1 MKYDWKFKLGCV
13 LKYKEGRRD
22 FAPVSRIKEIKNS
35 RYFAVRCPSPLSLE
49 LLGVCFRYSHSSPLD
64 FGVLQLFLGP
74 VCFWNLLHFLGSLLP
89 KMRNVRFLRRS
100 KLDRPNSLLQRLRL
114 VVEALGKGIAQP
126 PEPRGVDAGGRRP
139 LPGNGGGRIWPR
151 GPWTGA

>member
-74 VCFWNLLHFLGSLLP
+74 VYFWNLLHFLGPFLP
-89 KMRNVRFLRRS
+89 KMRNIRFLRRS
-100 KLDRPNSLLQRLRL
+100 KFDRTQNAFFNVFALSLKPSGRELPSSLPN
-114 VVEALGKGIAQP
+114 
-126 PEPRGVDAGGRRP
+126 
-139 LPGNGGGRIWPR
+139 PGASMQGSQTPAR
-151 GPWTGA
+151 